1 MRLGGTRGRV
11 APLSMTRGG
20 LNLMWCS
27 CFVLASALASAP
39 VFAAQAPPPHQG
51 EYVPGEHD
59 HQDYVP
65 GEHRLEGELIAPCCW
80 NQTLDIHDSPI
91 ASEMR
96 AEIRKRLRAG
106 ESIDQVRAVMVERY
120 GSKILAVQPNSPLR
134 GFAIGLTL
142 MLGAAGALAVFKL
155 RKWRAQ
161 SELTPK
167 APPEAPSTPAAE
179 AKNTALDARLDSELK
194 QFEG

>member
-1 MRLGGTRGRV
+1 MRLRGTRGRV
-11 APLSMTRGG
+11 APLSMIRGG
-20 LNLMWCS
+20 LNSIWCS
-27 CFVLASALASAP
+27 CFVIASALASAP
-39 VFAAQAPPPHQG
+39 VLAHQADHTSQQ
-51 EYVPGEHD
+51 VD
-59 HQDYVP
+59 HQEYVP

-80 NQTLDIHDSPI
+80 TQTLDIHDSPI

-96 AEIRKRLRAG
+96 AEIRKRLSAG

-134 GFAIGLTL
+134 GFAVGLTL
-142 MLGAAGALAVFKL
+142 LLGAGGGLALFKL

-161 SELTPK
+161 SESTPK
-167 APPEAPSTPAAE
+167 APLEAPNTPAAE
-179 AKNTALDARLDSELK
+179 AKNSALDERLDSELK